1 MTQYHYGNFGFI
13 QHEQMAELPLILL
26 DTGIEKRT
34 DISYHYD
41 NSHRLS
47 YGGYLI
53 QYTLKGCG
61 IYEEDRQKTLLQPGM
76 GFFAQ
81 MPQNSSYYLPQ
92 SPENQEWEFFYLH
105 FNGSAARAFWNT
117 CQTQAGSVFTLPLD
131 SSPILLY
138 FQFFENYRRNGSL
151 ALYESSE
158 FLYRFLAQLL
168 RELETPHLNES
179 HLIVQAMQ
187 YIRQHFATLESIS
200 QVADACNISHEH
212 LTRCFRKETGQT
224 PLQYLTKLRIEH
236 ALSLL
241 LNTSDSIEQIA
252 MNCGFQNGNYFAKV
266 FRKYMQCTPEEYRRR
281 NG

>member
-1 MTQYHYGNFGFI
+1 MKKTGKRHYYSLVWAF
-13 QHEQMAELPLILL
+13 
-26 DTGIEKRT
+26 
-34 DISYHYD
+34 
-41 NSHRLS
+41 SH
-47 YGGYLI
+47 
-53 QYTLKGCG
+53 KCH
-61 IYEEDRQKTLLQPGM
+61 KTAATIFHSRPKIRNG
-76 GFFAQ
+76 
-81 MPQNSSYYLPQ
+81 NSSICILMAVP
-92 SPENQEWEFFYLH
+92 PEH
-105 FNGSAARAFWNT
+105 SGT
-117 CQTQAGSVFTLPLD
+117 QTQAGSLFTLPLD

-168 RELETPHLNES
+168 RELETPRLNES

-200 QVADACNISHEH
+200 QIADACNISHEH